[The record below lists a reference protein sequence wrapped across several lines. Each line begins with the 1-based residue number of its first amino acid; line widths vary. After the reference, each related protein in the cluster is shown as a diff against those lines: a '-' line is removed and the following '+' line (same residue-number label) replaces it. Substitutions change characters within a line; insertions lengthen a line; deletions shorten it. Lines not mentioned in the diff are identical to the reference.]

1 MVNDPTTGPR
11 SNHDHDCRGAHP
23 VDMNCRTAAQ
33 LRKSYISVRE
43 MTNSHSSSSLP
54 RLSTLNRDPGSQAPV
69 QASTSAPSFFG
80 TSHFRRT
87 DRSRVADSREGIPMQ
102 NLTPAGTSARRGVS
116 VGRGVASHSNSASRQ
131 RRRSCGMS
139 WLCLGFGSNNEPGE
153 LPGSHPDQ
161 NLHNPRQD
169 IGDEDEEPI
178 LVPDEGPLPNPALDP
193 AQNPSANIARQ
204 LLVKSGEIEEI
215 SGPSTDAPVQ
225 SSNDG
230 RLPEILEEVPADDG
244 ELAVGNDQ
252 SVLTSGIPE
261 NERIEE
267 TEVLQFARRPL
278 PIVHPAATSGI
289 TTGLQA
295 LPPSQMGIDL
305 QPERISQR
313 VLGSRPYN
321 DLSLSRST
329 YSHPPTS
336 PDHELGT
343 SYQRRA
349 SV

>member
-33 LRKSYISVRE
+33 LRKTYISVRE
-43 MTNSHSSSSLP
+43 MTNSHSSGSLP
-54 RLSTLNRDPGSQAPV
+54 RLSTLNRDPGSQAP
-69 QASTSAPSFFG
+69 QPSTSAPSSLFG
-80 TSHFRRT
+80 TSNFRRT

-102 NLTPAGTSARRGVS
+102 NLTPAGTSVRRGVS
-116 VGRGVASHSNSASRQ
+116 LGRGVASHSNSASRQ

-139 WLCLGFGSNNEPGE
+139 WLCLGFGSNSEPGE
-153 LPGSHPDQ
+153 HPEPHPGEH
-161 NLHNPRQD
+161 LHNTRQD

-215 SGPSTDAPVQ
+215 SGPPTDAPGQ
-225 SSNDG
+225 SSNGG

-244 ELAVGNDQ
+244 ELIAGNDQ
-252 SVLTSGIPE
+252 GVSASGISA
-261 NERIEE
+261 NERNEE
-267 TEVLQFARRPL
+267 TELLQFARRPL
-278 PIVHPAATSGI
+278 PIVHPASTSGI

-305 QPERISQR
+305 RPGGISQG
-313 VLGSRPYN
+313 VLDSRPCT
-321 DLSLSRST
+321 DRPSSRST
-329 YSHPPTS
+329 YSRPPTS
-336 PDHELGT
+336 PDHELCT